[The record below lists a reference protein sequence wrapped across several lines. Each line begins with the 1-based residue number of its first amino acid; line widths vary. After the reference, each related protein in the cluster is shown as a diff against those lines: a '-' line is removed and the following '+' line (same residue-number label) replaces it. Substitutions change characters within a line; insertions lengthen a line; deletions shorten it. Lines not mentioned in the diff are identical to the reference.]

1 MTIEKEIEG
10 LIHKTNK
17 DLLNE
22 NANKDSRVFP
32 TQRDLMAGI
41 VSKHIA
47 KNMVPSF
54 IMKAELSISTI
65 LIIPLLFHL
74 LIVV

>member
-22 NANKDSRVFP
+22 NANKDSPFER
-32 TQRDLMAGI
+32 
-41 VSKHIA
+41 
-47 KNMVPSF
+47 
-54 IMKAELSISTI
+54 EC
-65 LIIPLLFHL
+65 
-74 LIVV
+74 

>member
-47 KNMVPSF
+47 KNMVR
-54 IMKAELSISTI
+54 
-65 LIIPLLFHL
+65 LLL
-74 LIVV
+74 

>member
-1 MTIEKEIEG
+1 MKIEKEIEG
-10 LIHKTNK
+10 LIYKTNK

-54 IMKAELSISTI
+54 IMHAHERNEEKNENCDWK
-65 LIIPLLFHL
+65 
-74 LIVV
+74 